1 MAEERQM
8 REPPHISAYEWT
20 CELCGFT
27 IGPNV
32 PHECPVHGYSDKRLL
47 WEIRAMLMRL
57 EDKIDQLEC
66 GDHINGGE

>member
-1 MAEERQM
+1 M
-8 REPPHISAYEWT
+8 REPPHISAYAFT
-20 CELCGFT
+20 CEWCGFT